1 MLGLYIGII
10 LLLNIP
16 YVQHQMSVL
25 VAKELSSVLGSRLT
39 IGRINIGL
47 LNRIIID
54 DLMLNDQSGKE
65 LLKVGRLSAKFE
77 ILPLFNGR
85 ISIGNVQLFS
95 FNANLEKP
103 TPQATSNFQFVLD
116 AFASKDTVKKKSNLD
131 LRINSLLIRRGRVS
145 YDVLS
150 AERTPG
156 KFNPQHIRLSNILA
170 NISLKALQS
179 DSINAAIKR
188 MSIEE
193 DHSGF
198 ELKKLSL
205 KIVANN
211 KKMWIDNFAI
221 DLPNTS
227 LAMDTIRMEYD
238 SLGAFGNFANDVRFS
253 FHILPSAVALQD
265 LSAFVPAFKPFRET
279 LQLEMKAD
287 GTVNQLNCPKLQ
299 ISADNHFLLK
309 GDVSLQDLSH
319 PQDAYIFGNLSNL
332 YADPEGITF
341 FVRNLSKDYKG
352 VPPVLQHLGTVSFRG
367 EISGYF
373 TDLVTYGEV
382 RTDIGTVKTDLKF
395 GSDKEK
401 GYFSYS
407 GAVKTAEFE
416 LGKLLNNDKFG
427 KVTFN
432 MDLKGNHYEKKY
444 PSITMKGLVASID
457 YSDYTYENI
466 TLDGEYK
473 QGGFNGNVTLD
484 DENGAIQLN
493 GAINTAGKT
502 PTFNFHAAVSHF
514 RPNTLHLTPKYKDT
528 ELSVKIKADFTGS
541 SINDMNGEIN
551 IDSLQ
556 YTAPDQNFF
565 MDNLRIAATQNDEH
579 QKRLTINSNFLRGT
593 IEGDYSYQTL
603 PASVLN
609 IMRRYIPAL
618 ILPDKRPRETA
629 NNFYFDLHIYNTEIL
644 STVFQIPLKVYTH
657 STLKGYFNDKLQ
669 RLRVEGYFPRLS
681 YKEKFFE
688 SGVLLCENP
697 GEQFQ
702 AKVRFTNRK
711 PNGAV
716 NVALEAQ
723 AKDDCI
729 QAVFNW
735 GNSSAVT
742 YSGKLAAV
750 TQFIRE
756 SVRETDGG
764 KQHLRSAHKGRKDIP
779 ALKTIVNVQE
789 TDVILNDTIWKIHPS
804 QIVVDSG
811 KIHVNNFYF
820 SHKERH
826 LRINGTVSEQPQDT
840 VRLNLKEIN
849 IGYVFD
855 IADLGVNFK
864 GEATGPAY
872 ASGVLKKPVM
882 STDLFIRNLGLNE
895 GLLGD
900 ANIHGEWHHD
910 VKGIYLDARIREK
923 DIAKSHVYGYI
934 YPIKPTS
941 SLDLQIEADSTNL
954 KFIHHYMQSITPE
967 FNGRASGHVHFYGKF
982 KALTMEGRV
991 FGDASIKVDVLNTT
1005 FSLKDSILIE
1015 PGGLTFRNN
1024 RIFDTQGHQGRAN
1037 GYLHYQHF
1045 KNLEYRFQ
1053 FDVNNMLVM
1062 NTKESPDFPFYGTV
1076 YGTGNATIAGNAA
1089 EGVNIDVA
1097 MTTNRNTNFTY
1108 MKEGIASAVSNQFIQ
1123 FVDKTPRRILQD
1135 SVMLASE
1142 YELAQK
1148 EVLEK
1153 ESDTDIRLNLL
1164 IDATPDA
1171 TMKIIMDPV
1180 AGDYISG
1187 KGTGNIRT
1195 EFYNK
1200 GDVKMFGSYRISQ
1213 GVYKFS
1219 LQEVI
1224 RKDFI
1229 IKDGSTITFNGLPLD
1244 ATLDIQASYLVN
1256 SASLNDLVPDASN
1269 YVNQTSIKVNCL
1281 MALTGQLTSPDIKM
1295 SLELPNERD
1304 EVQALVRNYIPT
1316 DEQMNLQ
1323 ILYLLGIGKFY
1334 TPENVDATGNSNMM
1348 SSVLSS
1354 TLSGQLNNAL
1364 SQIIDSNNWNFG
1376 TNFSTGE
1383 KGWTDMEFETM
1394 LSGQLLN
1401 NRLLINGNFG
1411 YRDNPMANTNFV
1423 GDFQAEWLV
1432 NRSGDI
1438 RLKAY
1443 NETNDRYYTKT
1454 NLTTQGIGIIFKK
1467 DFNKWNELLFW
1478 NKWKLKRLKKQ
1489 PAEKSM
1495 ATDSISP
1502 KMSRPEVQSKRKDR
1516 NNFSSP
1522 YCIVYQQCICTNK
1535 YHRLVLLVPISGRT
1549 CTNHWYGQYHC
1560 EVRAVPTVGTDQK

>member
-1 MLGLYIGII
+1 ML
-10 LLLNIP
+10 NVP
-16 YVQHQMSVL
+16 YVQHRMSVL
-25 VAKELSSVLGSRLT
+25 VADELSSVLGSKLT

-54 DLMLNDQSGKE
+54 DLILDDRSGKE
-65 LLKVGRLSAKFE
+65 LLKIGRLSVKFE
-77 ILPLFNGR
+77 ILPLFNGK

-95 FNANLEKP
+95 FNANLERPDPKAK
-103 TPQATSNFQFVLD
+103 TNFQFVLD
-116 AFASKDTVKKKSNLD
+116 AFASQDTVKKKSNLD

-150 AERTPG
+150 ADKTPG

-170 NISLKALQS
+170 NISLKALQN

-188 MSIEE
+188 MSVEE
-193 DHSGF
+193 EHSGF

-205 KIVANN
+205 KIVANDR
-211 KKMWIDNFAI
+211 KMRIENFAI

-227 LAMDTIRMEYD
+227 VAMDTIRMEYD
-238 SLGAFGNFANDVRFS
+238 SLKALGNFTRDVRFA
-253 FHILPSAVALQD
+253 FHLLPSEVELQD
-265 LSAFVPAFKPFRET
+265 LSAFVPAFESFKENVR
-279 LQLEMKAD
+279 LEMEAS
-287 GTVNQLNCPKLQ
+287 GTVDQLDCTKLL
-299 ISADNHFLLK
+299 ISAGNHFLLR
-309 GDVSLQDLSH
+309 GDVSLQDLSR

-332 YADPEGITF
+332 YADPEGIAF
-341 FVRNLSKDYKG
+341 FARNLSKEYKG
-352 VPPVLQHLGTVSFRG
+352 LPPVVQHLGTVSFRG
-367 EISGYF
+367 QISGYF

-382 RTDIGTVKTDLKF
+382 RTDIGSIQTDVKLS
-395 GSDKEK
+395 SDKEK
-401 GYFSYS
+401 GHFSYS
-407 GAVKTAEFE
+407 GAVKTAGFE
-416 LGKLLNNDKFG
+416 LGKLLDNNKF
-427 KVTFN
+427 KRVTFN
-432 MDLKGNHYEKKY
+432 MDVQGNHYRTGY
-444 PSITMKGLVASID
+444 PSITMKGLIASID

-466 TLDGEYK
+466 ALDGEYK
-473 QGGFNGNVTLD
+473 QGGFNGNVAFD
-484 DENGAIQLN
+484 DANGAIQLN
-493 GAINTAGKT
+493 GAVNTAGQT
-502 PTFNFHAAVSHF
+502 PTFNFRAAIDHF
-514 RPNTLHLTPKYKDT
+514 RPNALHLTPKYKDT
-528 ELSVKIKADFTGS
+528 EISVKIKADFTGS

-556 YTAPDQNFF
+556 YTAPEQDFF
-565 MDNLRIAATQNDEH
+565 MDNLRIAATQDSEYR
-579 QKRLTINSNFLRGT
+579 KRLTVNSGFLRGS

-618 ILPDKRPRETA
+618 ILPDKKPRKTE
-629 NNFYFDLHIYNTEIL
+629 NNFHFDFHIYDVELL
-644 STVFQIPLKVYTH
+644 STIFQIPLKIYTH
-657 STLKGYFNDKLQ
+657 STLKGYFNDKAQ

-681 YKEKFFE
+681 YGEKFFE
-688 SGVLLCENP
+688 SGVILCENP

-711 PNGAV
+711 PTGAV
-716 NVALEAQ
+716 NVALEAK
-723 AKDDCI
+723 AKDDRI
-729 QAVFNW
+729 QTVFNW

-742 YSGKLAAV
+742 YSGKLA
-750 TQFIRE
+750 TMTRFIRE
-756 SVRETDGG
+756 SLPQIPEDNRQ
-764 KQHLRSAHKGRKDIP
+764 QHTASTARKGRKKSIP
-779 ALKTIVNVQE
+779 ALKTIVDVQE
-789 TDVILNDTIWKIHPS
+789 TNVILNDTVWKIHPS

-811 KIHVNNFYF
+811 KIHVDNFYF
-820 SHKERH
+820 SHEERH
-826 LRINGTVSEQPQDT
+826 LLINGTVSDQPQDT
-840 VRLNLKEIN
+840 VHLNLKEIN

-855 IADLGVNFK
+855 IANLGVNFK

-900 ANIHGEWHHD
+900 ARIHGEWHHD
-910 VKGIYLDARIREK
+910 VKGIYLDAHIREK
-923 DIAKSHVYGYI
+923 DIARSHVYGYI

-967 FNGRASGHVHFYGKF
+967 FNGRASGRVHFYGKF

-991 FGDASIKVDVLNTT
+991 FGDASMKVDVLNTT

-1037 GYLHYQHF
+1037 GYLHYRHF

-1053 FDVNNMLVM
+1053 FDVNDMLLM

-1089 EGVNIDVA
+1089 DGVNIDVA

-1108 MKEGIASAVSNQFIQ
+1108 MKEGVASAVNNQFIR
-1123 FVDKTPRRILQD
+1123 FVDKTPRRVLQD
-1135 SVMLASE
+1135 SVVLISE
-1142 YELAQK
+1142 YEQAQR
-1148 EVLEK
+1148 EILEK

-1171 TMKIIMDPV
+1171 TMKIIMDPI

-1229 IKDGSTITFNGLPLD
+1229 IKDGSTITFNGPPLD
-1244 ATLDIQASYLVN
+1244 ATLDIQASYLVS
-1256 SASLNDLVPDASN
+1256 SASLNDLIPDASS

-1334 TPENVDATGNSNMM
+1334 TPENVDATSNSNMM

-1454 NLTTQGIGIIFKK
+1454 NLTTQGIGIVFKK

-1478 NKWKLKRLKKQ
+1478 NKWKLKRLKASR
-1489 PAEKSM
+1489 PAE
-1495 ATDSISP
+1495 T
-1502 KMSRPEVQSKRKDR
+1502 Q
-1516 NNFSSP
+1516 
-1522 YCIVYQQCICTNK
+1522 
-1535 YHRLVLLVPISGRT
+1535 SGRKKK
-1549 CTNHWYGQYHC
+1549 Q
-1560 EVRAVPTVGTDQK
+1560 

>member
-1 MLGLYIGII
+1 
-10 LLLNIP
+10 
-16 YVQHQMSVL
+16 MSVL

-1108 MKEGIASAVSNQFIQ
+1108 MNRVKA
-1123 FVDKTPRRILQD
+1123 
-1135 SVMLASE
+1135 
-1142 YELAQK
+1142 
-1148 EVLEK
+1148 
-1153 ESDTDIRLNLL
+1153 
-1164 IDATPDA
+1164 
-1171 TMKIIMDPV
+1171 
-1180 AGDYISG
+1180 
-1187 KGTGNIRT
+1187 RT
-1195 EFYNK
+1195 
-1200 GDVKMFGSYRISQ
+1200 
-1213 GVYKFS
+1213 
-1219 LQEVI
+1219 
-1224 RKDFI
+1224 
-1229 IKDGSTITFNGLPLD
+1229 
-1244 ATLDIQASYLVN
+1244 
-1256 SASLNDLVPDASN
+1256 
-1269 YVNQTSIKVNCL
+1269 
-1281 MALTGQLTSPDIKM
+1281 
-1295 SLELPNERD
+1295 
-1304 EVQALVRNYIPT
+1304 
-1316 DEQMNLQ
+1316 
-1323 ILYLLGIGKFY
+1323 
-1334 TPENVDATGNSNMM
+1334 
-1348 SSVLSS
+1348 
-1354 TLSGQLNNAL
+1354 
-1364 SQIIDSNNWNFG
+1364 
-1376 TNFSTGE
+1376 
-1383 KGWTDMEFETM
+1383 
-1394 LSGQLLN
+1394 
-1401 NRLLINGNFG
+1401 
-1411 YRDNPMANTNFV
+1411 
-1423 GDFQAEWLV
+1423 
-1432 NRSGDI
+1432 
-1438 RLKAY
+1438 
-1443 NETNDRYYTKT
+1443 
-1454 NLTTQGIGIIFKK
+1454 
-1467 DFNKWNELLFW
+1467 
-1478 NKWKLKRLKKQ
+1478 
-1489 PAEKSM
+1489 
-1495 ATDSISP
+1495 
-1502 KMSRPEVQSKRKDR
+1502 
-1516 NNFSSP
+1516 
-1522 YCIVYQQCICTNK
+1522 YC
-1535 YHRLVLLVPISGRT
+1535 
-1549 CTNHWYGQYHC
+1549 
-1560 EVRAVPTVGTDQK
+1560 D

>member
-1 MLGLYIGII
+1 
-10 LLLNIP
+10 
-16 YVQHQMSVL
+16 
-25 VAKELSSVLGSRLT
+25 
-39 IGRINIGL
+39 
-47 LNRIIID
+47 
-54 DLMLNDQSGKE
+54 MLN
-65 LLKVGRLSAKFE
+65 V
-77 ILPLFNGR
+77 
-85 ISIGNVQLFS
+85 
-95 FNANLEKP
+95 
-103 TPQATSNFQFVLD
+103 
-116 AFASKDTVKKKSNLD
+116 
-131 LRINSLLIRRGRVS
+131 
-145 YDVLS
+145 
-150 AERTPG
+150 
-156 KFNPQHIRLSNILA
+156 
-170 NISLKALQS
+170 
-179 DSINAAIKR
+179 
-188 MSIEE
+188 
-193 DHSGF
+193 
-198 ELKKLSL
+198 
-205 KIVANN
+205 
-211 KKMWIDNFAI
+211 
-221 DLPNTS
+221 
-227 LAMDTIRMEYD
+227 
-238 SLGAFGNFANDVRFS
+238 
-253 FHILPSAVALQD
+253 
-265 LSAFVPAFKPFRET
+265 
-279 LQLEMKAD
+279 
-287 GTVNQLNCPKLQ
+287 
-299 ISADNHFLLK
+299 
-309 GDVSLQDLSH
+309 
-319 PQDAYIFGNLSNL
+319 
-332 YADPEGITF
+332 
-341 FVRNLSKDYKG
+341 
-352 VPPVLQHLGTVSFRG
+352 
-367 EISGYF
+367 
-373 TDLVTYGEV
+373 
-382 RTDIGTVKTDLKF
+382 
-395 GSDKEK
+395 
-401 GYFSYS
+401 
-407 GAVKTAEFE
+407 
-416 LGKLLNNDKFG
+416 
-427 KVTFN
+427 
-432 MDLKGNHYEKKY
+432 
-444 PSITMKGLVASID
+444 
-457 YSDYTYENI
+457 
-466 TLDGEYK
+466 
-473 QGGFNGNVTLD
+473 
-484 DENGAIQLN
+484 
-493 GAINTAGKT
+493 
-502 PTFNFHAAVSHF
+502 
-514 RPNTLHLTPKYKDT
+514 
-528 ELSVKIKADFTGS
+528 
-541 SINDMNGEIN
+541 
-551 IDSLQ
+551 
-556 YTAPDQNFF
+556 
-565 MDNLRIAATQNDEH
+565 
-579 QKRLTINSNFLRGT
+579 
-593 IEGDYSYQTL
+593 
-603 PASVLN
+603 
-609 IMRRYIPAL
+609 
-618 ILPDKRPRETA
+618 
-629 NNFYFDLHIYNTEIL
+629 
-644 STVFQIPLKVYTH
+644 
-657 STLKGYFNDKLQ
+657 
-669 RLRVEGYFPRLS
+669 
-681 YKEKFFE
+681 
-688 SGVLLCENP
+688 
-697 GEQFQ
+697 
-702 AKVRFTNRK
+702 
-711 PNGAV
+711 
-716 NVALEAQ
+716 
-723 AKDDCI
+723 
-729 QAVFNW
+729 
-735 GNSSAVT
+735 
-742 YSGKLAAV
+742 
-750 TQFIRE
+750 
-756 SVRETDGG
+756 
-764 KQHLRSAHKGRKDIP
+764 
-779 ALKTIVNVQE
+779 
-789 TDVILNDTIWKIHPS
+789 
-804 QIVVDSG
+804 
-811 KIHVNNFYF
+811 
-820 SHKERH
+820 
-826 LRINGTVSEQPQDT
+826 
-840 VRLNLKEIN
+840 
-849 IGYVFD
+849 
-855 IADLGVNFK
+855 
-864 GEATGPAY
+864 
-872 ASGVLKKPVM
+872 
-882 STDLFIRNLGLNE
+882 
-895 GLLGD
+895 
-900 ANIHGEWHHD
+900 
-910 VKGIYLDARIREK
+910 
-923 DIAKSHVYGYI
+923 
-934 YPIKPTS
+934 
-941 SLDLQIEADSTNL
+941 
-954 KFIHHYMQSITPE
+954 
-967 FNGRASGHVHFYGKF
+967 
-982 KALTMEGRV
+982 
-991 FGDASIKVDVLNTT
+991 ASIKVDVLNTT

-1502 KMSRPEVQSKRKDR
+1502 KMSRPEVQSKRER
-1516 NNFSSP
+1516 P
-1522 YCIVYQQCICTNK
+1522 Q
-1535 YHRLVLLVPISGRT
+1535 
-1549 CTNHWYGQYHC
+1549 
-1560 EVRAVPTVGTDQK
+1560 

>member
-1 MLGLYIGII
+1 
-10 LLLNIP
+10 
-16 YVQHQMSVL
+16 MSVL

-188 MSIEE
+188 MSVEE

-253 FHILPSAVALQD
+253 FHMLPSAVALQD

-723 AKDDCI
+723 AKDDRI

-967 FNGRASGHVHFYGKF
+967 FNGRASGRVHFYGKF

-991 FGDASIKVDVLNTT
+991 FGDA
-1005 FSLKDSILIE
+1005 
-1015 PGGLTFRNN
+1015 
-1024 RIFDTQGHQGRAN
+1024 
-1037 GYLHYQHF
+1037 
-1045 KNLEYRFQ
+1045 
-1053 FDVNNMLVM
+1053 
-1062 NTKESPDFPFYGTV
+1062 
-1076 YGTGNATIAGNAA
+1076 TI
-1089 EGVNIDVA
+1089 
-1097 MTTNRNTNFTY
+1097 
-1108 MKEGIASAVSNQFIQ
+1108 
-1123 FVDKTPRRILQD
+1123 
-1135 SVMLASE
+1135 
-1142 YELAQK
+1142 
-1148 EVLEK
+1148 
-1153 ESDTDIRLNLL
+1153 
-1164 IDATPDA
+1164 
-1171 TMKIIMDPV
+1171 
-1180 AGDYISG
+1180 
-1187 KGTGNIRT
+1187 
-1195 EFYNK
+1195 
-1200 GDVKMFGSYRISQ
+1200 
-1213 GVYKFS
+1213 
-1219 LQEVI
+1219 
-1224 RKDFI
+1224 
-1229 IKDGSTITFNGLPLD
+1229 
-1244 ATLDIQASYLVN
+1244 
-1256 SASLNDLVPDASN
+1256 
-1269 YVNQTSIKVNCL
+1269 
-1281 MALTGQLTSPDIKM
+1281 
-1295 SLELPNERD
+1295 
-1304 EVQALVRNYIPT
+1304 
-1316 DEQMNLQ
+1316 
-1323 ILYLLGIGKFY
+1323 
-1334 TPENVDATGNSNMM
+1334 
-1348 SSVLSS
+1348 
-1354 TLSGQLNNAL
+1354 
-1364 SQIIDSNNWNFG
+1364 
-1376 TNFSTGE
+1376 
-1383 KGWTDMEFETM
+1383 
-1394 LSGQLLN
+1394 
-1401 NRLLINGNFG
+1401 
-1411 YRDNPMANTNFV
+1411 
-1423 GDFQAEWLV
+1423 
-1432 NRSGDI
+1432 
-1438 RLKAY
+1438 
-1443 NETNDRYYTKT
+1443 
-1454 NLTTQGIGIIFKK
+1454 
-1467 DFNKWNELLFW
+1467 
-1478 NKWKLKRLKKQ
+1478 
-1489 PAEKSM
+1489 
-1495 ATDSISP
+1495 
-1502 KMSRPEVQSKRKDR
+1502 
-1516 NNFSSP
+1516 
-1522 YCIVYQQCICTNK
+1522 
-1535 YHRLVLLVPISGRT
+1535 
-1549 CTNHWYGQYHC
+1549 
-1560 EVRAVPTVGTDQK
+1560 

>member
-1 MLGLYIGII
+1 
-10 LLLNIP
+10 
-16 YVQHQMSVL
+16 MSVL

-188 MSIEE
+188 MSVEE

-253 FHILPSAVALQD
+253 FHMLPSAVALQD

-723 AKDDCI
+723 AKDDRI

-967 FNGRASGHVHFYGKF
+967 FNGRASGRVHFYGKF

-1411 YRDNPMANTNFV
+1411 YGDTRLATTLVV
-1423 GDFQAEWLV
+1423 GDFNAYGFV
-1432 NRSGDI
+1432 NRSGYI
-1438 RLKAY
+1438 RIKGL

-1502 KMSRPEVQSKRKDR
+1502 KMSRPEVQSKRER
-1516 NNFSSP
+1516 
-1522 YCIVYQQCICTNK
+1522 QQ
-1535 YHRLVLLVPISGRT
+1535 
-1549 CTNHWYGQYHC
+1549 
-1560 EVRAVPTVGTDQK
+1560 

>member
-1 MLGLYIGII
+1 MLGIVLGLYIGTI

-16 YVQHQMSVL
+16 YVQQQMSVL
-25 VAKELSSVLGSRLT
+25 VAKELSSVLGSNLS

-54 DLMLNDQSGKE
+54 DLLLNDQSGKE
-65 LLKVGRLSAKFE
+65 LLKVARLSAKFD
-77 ILPLFNGR
+77 ILPLFNGK
-85 ISIGNVQLFS
+85 ISISNVQLFS
-95 FNANLEKP
+95 FNANLEKQ
-103 TPQATSNFQFVLD
+103 TPDAKSNFQFVLD
-116 AFASKDTVKKKSNLD
+116 AFASKDTIKKQSNLD
-131 LRINSLLIRRGRVS
+131 LRINSLLIRRGKVS
-145 YDVLS
+145 YDIRS
-150 AERTPG
+150 EQETPG
-156 KFNPQHIRLSNILA
+156 KFNPKHIRLSNILA

-188 MSIEE
+188 MSVEE
-193 DHSGF
+193 EHSGF

-205 KIVANN
+205 KVVANDR
-211 KKMWIDNFAI
+211 KMQIENFTI

-227 LAMDTIRMEYD
+227 LAADTIRMKYD
-238 SLGAFGNFANDVRFS
+238 SLGAFSNFAKDVHFS
-253 FHILPSAVALQD
+253 FHILPSEVSLQD
-265 LSAFVPAFKPFRET
+265 LSAFVPAFKPFKEKI
-279 LQLEMKAD
+279 QLEVETN
-287 GTVNQLNCPKLQ
+287 GTINQLNCPQLL
-299 ISADNHFLLK
+299 ISAGKHFQLK

-319 PQDAYIFGNLSNL
+319 PQDAFIFGNLSNL
-332 YADPEGITF
+332 YADQDGVAF
-341 FVRNLSKDYKG
+341 FVRNFSKDYKG
-352 VPPVLQHLGTVSFRG
+352 VPPALQHLGTVAFRG

-382 RTDIGTVKTDLKF
+382 RTDIGSLKTDIKL
-395 GSDKEK
+395 SSNKEK

-407 GAVKTAEFE
+407 GAIKTTEFE
-416 LGKLLNNDKFG
+416 LGKLLNNDKFE

-432 MDLKGNHYEKKY
+432 LDVKGNHYEKRY
-444 PSITMKGLVASID
+444 PSILLKGLVKSID
-457 YSDYTYENI
+457 YSGYTYEDI

-473 QGGFNGNVTLD
+473 QGGFNGKVALN
-484 DENGAIQLN
+484 DENGSLEMN
-493 GAINTAGKT
+493 GAINTATKV
-502 PTFNFHAAVSHF
+502 PTFNFRASLEHF
-514 RPNTLHLTPKYKDT
+514 RPYDLHLSPKYKDT
-528 ELSVKIKADFTGS
+528 EISVKITADFIGS
-541 SINDMNGEIN
+541 SIDDMNGEIN
-551 IDSLQ
+551 IDSLRF
-556 YTAPDQNFF
+556 TAPDKDFS
-565 MDNLRIAATQNDEH
+565 MDNLQIAAIQKDEH
-579 QKRLTINSNFLRGT
+579 RKQLKINSNFLKGN
-593 IEGDYSYQTL
+593 IEGNYSYQTL

-618 ILPDKRPRETA
+618 ILPDKKPKETE
-629 NNFYFDLHIYNTEIL
+629 NNFHFDLNIYDTELL
-644 STVFQIPLKVYTH
+644 STVFQIPIKVYTH
-657 STLKGYFNDKLQ
+657 STLKGYFNDKAQ

-681 YKEKFFE
+681 YGEKFIE
-688 SGVLLCENP
+688 SGMLLCENP
-697 GEQFQ
+697 GEEFQ
-702 AKVRFTNRK
+702 VRVRFNNRK
-711 PNGAV
+711 TNGSV

-723 AKDDCI
+723 AKDNHI
-729 QAVFNW
+729 QTVLNW
-735 GNSSAVT
+735 GNSSSIT
-742 YSGKLAAV
+742 YSGKLATV
-750 TQFIRE
+750 TQFIRAQE
-756 SVRETDGG
+756 AADGP
-764 KQHLRSAHKGRKDIP
+764 KRPKNKKEIS
-779 ALKTIVNVQE
+779 ALKTIVDVQP
-789 TDVILNDTIWKIHPS
+789 TNIILNDTLWQIHPS

-811 KIHVNNFYF
+811 KIHINNFYF

-826 LRINGTVSEQPQDT
+826 LQIDGTVSDQPQDT
-840 VRLNLKEIN
+840 VRLNLQDIN

-900 ANIHGEWHHD
+900 ANIHGEWHHE
-910 VKGIYLDARIREK
+910 VKGIYLDAHIREK
-923 DIAKSHVYGYI
+923 DIAKSHVHGYI

-954 KFIHHYMQSITPE
+954 KFIHHYMRSITPE
-967 FNGRASGHVHFYGKF
+967 FNGRATGHVHFYGKF

-1005 FSLKDSILIE
+1005 FSLKDSIFIQ
-1015 PGGLTFRNN
+1015 PDGLTFRNN
-1024 RIFDTQGHQGRAN
+1024 RIFDTRGHQGRVN

-1062 NTKESPDFPFYGTV
+1062 NTKESLDYPFYGTV

-1089 EGVNIDVA
+1089 DGVNINVA
-1097 MTTNRNTNFTY
+1097 MTTNRNTNFVY
-1108 MKEGIASAVSNQFIQ
+1108 MKEGVASAVSNQFIR
-1123 FVDKTPRRILQD
+1123 FVDKTPRRAVQD
-1135 SVMLASE
+1135 SILLTSDFE
-1142 YELAQK
+1142 QAQK
-1148 EVLEK
+1148 ESEEK

-1171 TMKIIMDPV
+1171 TMKILMDPV

-1187 KGTGNIRT
+1187 KGSGNIRT

-1200 GDVKMFGSYRISQ
+1200 GDVKMFGNYRISQ
-1213 GVYKFS
+1213 GIYKFS

-1224 RKDFI
+1224 RKDFT
-1229 IKDGSTITFNGLPLD
+1229 IKDGSYLNFNGPPLD
-1244 ATLDIQASYLVN
+1244 ATLDIKASYLVS
-1256 SASLNDLVPDASN
+1256 SASLNDLVPNASN
-1269 YVNQTSIKVNCL
+1269 YVDQTNIKVNCI
-1281 MALTGQLTSPDIKM
+1281 MDLTGQLTSPDIKL

-1304 EVQALVRNYIPT
+1304 EVQALIRNYIPT
-1316 DEQMNLQ
+1316 EEQMNLQ

-1364 SQIIDSNNWNFG
+1364 SHIIDSNNWNIG

-1383 KGWTDMEFETM
+1383 KGWTDVEFETM

-1411 YRDNPMANTNFV
+1411 YRDNPIANTNFV

-1432 NRSGDI
+1432 NHSGDI

-1454 NLTTQGIGIIFKK
+1454 NLTTQGIGIVFKK

-1478 NKWKLKRLKKQ
+1478 NKWKLKKLKKR
-1489 PAEKSM
+1489 
-1495 ATDSISP
+1495 TDH
-1502 KMSRPEVQSKRKDR
+1502 Q
-1516 NNFSSP
+1516 
-1522 YCIVYQQCICTNK
+1522 
-1535 YHRLVLLVPISGRT
+1535 
-1549 CTNHWYGQYHC
+1549 
-1560 EVRAVPTVGTDQK
+1560 